1 MCIVICPLFS
11 VVSDVSDSVCGHRCG
26 QKYPPPHGSI
36 EPVEEDFYVLD
47 CNLGIQGC
55 QAKESTSKNAFDYI
69 ELEDYNNAEK
79 IVSGG

>member
-1 MCIVICPLFS
+1 MLFGALLSTVS
-11 VVSDVSDSVCGHRCG
+11 VCFTSVCGRRCG

-47 CNLGIQGC
+47 CNLETQGC
-55 QAKESTSKNAFDYI
+55 QAKESTSKNSFDYI
-69 ELEDYNNAEK
+69 EFEDYNNTEK